1 MIGLGS
7 DKKVR
12 TSHVLVLLQ
21 LSFSHSHLGEM
32 DPKSLR
38 KGGRVSEADRDHT
51 GSLHNIELY
60 PVG

>member
-21 LSFSHSHLGEM
+21 LSFSNSHLGEM

-38 KGGRVSEADRDHT
+38 KGGRVSEADHT
-51 GSLHNIELY
+51 GFLHNIELY
-60 PVG
+60 PVS